1 MAFVEDQVNVDA
13 EPLATLVG
21 LAVSVNVGAGVCA
34 LVPNTRAFV
43 CQPSAPPTLALQA
56 WTSPPPT
63 APKHTPTSPE
73 SAINPFV
80 VQPPAVHN
88 ETSRSPAAP
97 LGQVSILVV
106 LVIAD

>member
-1 MAFVEDQVNVDA
+1 MAFVDAQVNVDA
-13 EPLATLVG
+13 APLATLAG
-21 LAVSVNVGAGVCA
+21 LAVSVTVGTGVCA
-34 LVPNTRAFV
+34 AVPNTRDFV
-43 CQPSAPPTLALQA
+43 CQPSAPPTLTLQA
-56 WTSPPPT
+56 RTSPPPT

-80 VQPPAVHN
+80 VQPPAVHI
-88 ETSRSPAAP
+88 ETSRRPATP